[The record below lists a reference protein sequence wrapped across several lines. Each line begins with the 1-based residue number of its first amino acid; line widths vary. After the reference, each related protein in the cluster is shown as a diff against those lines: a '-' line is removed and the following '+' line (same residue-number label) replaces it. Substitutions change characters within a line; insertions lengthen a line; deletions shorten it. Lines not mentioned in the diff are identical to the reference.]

1 MLGNDASKRWNGL
14 HFMDIFLLC
23 PEAAILFK
31 QEGGWVVPVEG
42 QGSSLTE
49 RTAKEF
55 GNIVFCKFIE
65 IRAQGGESW
74 TGWRCTLL
82 DSLKELGINSPEVE
96 ITLVKGHHVPLAQ
109 TLPDAEVIAIF
120 PPIAGG

>member
-1 MLGNDASKRWNGL
+1 
-14 HFMDIFLLC
+14 MDIFLLC

-49 RTAKEF
+49 RTDKEV
-55 GNIVFCKFIE
+55 GNIAFASLQKSVLKVE
-65 IRAQGGESW
+65 KVELDDG
-74 TGWRCTLL
+74 CTLL
-82 DSLKELGINSPEVE
+82 DLLKELGIHSSEVA
-96 ITLVKGHHVPLAQ
+96 ITMVNGHQVTLAQ
-109 TLPDAEVIAIF
+109 TLHDAKVVAIF

>member
-1 MLGNDASKRWNGL
+1 
-14 HFMDIFLLC
+14 MDIFLLC

-42 QGSSLTE
+42 QDSSLTE

-65 IRAQGGESW
+65 IRAQGGES
-74 TGWRCTLL
+74 
-82 DSLKELGINSPEVE
+82 
-96 ITLVKGHHVPLAQ
+96 
-109 TLPDAEVIAIF
+109 
-120 PPIAGG
+120 